1 MAVTIQRKDFIL
13 DNFGKNL
20 YDYYDVEKKSLGTGT
35 YGSVSKAK
43 NKATGVLRAV
53 KTMSKSQVK
62 NVPRFRQ
69 EIAIMK
75 MLDHPNIIRLYETF
89 EDAKNIYLVMELCTG
104 GELFDRIID
113 KGYFTENDAA
123 VIMKQMFAAVY
134 YCHKHHIMHRDL
146 KPENFLFL
154 DKTPDSPLKVID
166 FGLASLFEP
175 GEFMKTK
182 AGTPYYVAPQVLQ
195 GYYNE
200 KCDSWSC
207 GVIMYILL
215 CGYPPFYGDNDN
227 EILTRVRRGKYT
239 FPDADWKDISDDA
252 KDLIRKLLTY
262 DEGNRWTAE
271 QALNHRWIQ
280 TMAATDFHGDKND
293 HKKVVASLRNFR
305 AQNKMKKVAL
315 TVIAQQ
321 LDESNIGKLKKTFQ
335 ALDTNNDGMLSVQEI
350 KEGMEQSGVAL
361 PEDLEEIMKEVDSD
375 GSGAIDYTEFI
386 AATMDKKLYIKKD
399 VCWAAFRVFDRDGNG
414 KISKEELQEVLG
426 NDDVRTALGSDLVT
440 QMINE
445 VDLNGDGE
453 IDFDEFMQM
462 MQKST

>member
-13 DNFGKNL
+13 DNAGKNL
-20 YDYYDVEKKSLGTGT
+20 YDYYDLQKKSLGTGT
-35 YGSVSKAK
+35 YGSVSAAT
-43 NKATGVLRAV
+43 NRATGVRRAV
-53 KTMSKSQVK
+53 KTISKSQVK

-75 MLDHPNIIRLYETF
+75 MVDHPNIIRLYETF

-134 YCHKHHIMHRDL
+134 YCHKHHI
-146 KPENFLFL
+146 
-154 DKTPDSPLKVID
+154 VID
-166 FGLASLFEP
+166 FGLATLCDP
-175 GEFMKTK
+175 GQSMKTK

-195 GYYNE
+195 GNYNE

-215 CGYPPFYGDNDN
+215 CGYPPFYADNDTD
-227 EILTRVRRGKYT
+227 ILKRVRRGKYT
-239 FPDADWKDISDDA
+239 FPDEDWKDISDDA

-262 DEGNRWTAE
+262 DQGNRWTAE
-271 QALNHRWIQ
+271 QALKHRWIQ

-293 HKKVVASLRNFR
+293 HKKVVASLKNFR

-321 LDESNIGKLKKTFQ
+321 LDESDIGKLKATFQ
-335 ALDTNNDGMLSVQEI
+335 ALDENNDGMLSVQEI
-350 KEGMEQSGVAL
+350 KEGMEKSGVAL

-386 AATMDKKLYIKKD
+386 AATMDKKLYIQKD

-426 NDDVRTALGSDLVT
+426 NDDV
-440 QMINE
+440 
-445 VDLNGDGE
+445 DLNGDGE